1 MRHLDLVLDEGQY
14 RGSGTFVAQWVPRCD
29 DGSCEPSST
38 AATST
43 ADWKPKGELR
53 LVPMQGVD
61 GTMLPSVAFC
71 AVAKHGPQYY
81 EVAGFHSAVFVEA
94 DTRACNG
101 SVPSLQDSVP
111 GTSLWAAATPG
122 MGYRLYCD
130 CRHAHKLLQPCEV
143 RLEDLCWDGVLS
155 TGRTMAHDAGVWE
168 YGVGWS
174 QLDPVDFTQAALRV
188 SPQLRR
194 RTISAHSDDD
204 TVAGTGR
211 LGYHWQNSFSTT
223 PGILSA

>member
-1 MRHLDLVLDEGQY
+1 
-14 RGSGTFVAQWVPRCD
+14 
-29 DGSCEPSST
+29 
-38 AATST
+38 
-43 ADWKPKGELR
+43 
-53 LVPMQGVD
+53 MQGVD

-81 EVAGFHSAVFVEA
+81 EAAGFHSAIFVEA
-94 DTRACNG
+94 DAWACNSPAAVAYPHG
-101 SVPSLQDSVP
+101 SMPSSSQWV
-111 GTSLWAAATPG
+111 AAAPG
-122 MGYRLYCD
+122 MDYRLYCD
-130 CRHAHKLLQPCEV
+130 SRHAHKLLQHSEV
-143 RLEDLCWDGVLS
+143 RLEDLCWDVVLS
-155 TGRTMAHDAGVWE
+155 SNRATAHDAAATGVLG

-194 RTISAHSDDD
+194 RTISAHSADD